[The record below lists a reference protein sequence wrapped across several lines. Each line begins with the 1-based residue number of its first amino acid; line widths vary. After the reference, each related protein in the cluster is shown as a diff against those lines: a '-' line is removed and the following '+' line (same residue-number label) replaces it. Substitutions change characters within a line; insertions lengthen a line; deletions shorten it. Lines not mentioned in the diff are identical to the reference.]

1 MQHLK
6 KKYSEKTAYSLI
18 NPSLIHLTIP
28 TPGPMA
34 AELEVTDSQ
43 ANCECSSE
51 MHHQPVRQPTTGHSL
66 ESFSQ
71 PITYENMILNS
82 QLNPNSQYQNSQFQ
96 SSQYSSQF
104 GSQIVSASQAPL
116 VKLVKR
122 LTRMFVHMNVENC
135 AEELKKLFKKSL
147 YDFKVTVTNQR
158 QRQITVVTADKRGMM
173 LTFKVNI
180 IEMNSKNEVLLD
192 FRLSKGDGLEFKKI
206 FIAIKNN
213 LAHVACKRYVFTN
226 SAACCKNNK
235 QIME

>member
-1 MQHLK
+1 
-6 KKYSEKTAYSLI
+6 
-18 NPSLIHLTIP
+18 
-28 TPGPMA
+28 MA

-43 ANCECSSE
+43 ATCECSSD
-51 MHHQPVRQPTTGHSL
+51 MHHQPAHQQTTAGNNV

-82 QLNPNSQYQNSQFQ
+82 QLNASSQYQNSQYQNSQF
-96 SSQYSSQF
+96 SSQF
-104 GSQIVSASQAPL
+104 GNSQIVSASQAPL

-135 AEELKKLFKKSL
+135 TEELKKLFKKSL

-206 FIAIKNN
+206 FIGIKNN
-213 LAHVACKRYVFTN
+213 LAHVACKRYVFVN
-226 SAACCKNNK
+226 KAGCCKNNK